1 MDNIEGPLLALT
13 IVLMLVGLIG
23 SVVPGLPGVTLIFL
37 SALLYAILTDFQTVG
52 TVVIVILFVLAAL
65 AFLIDF
71 FATSYGARRFG
82 ASNWGT
88 VGGAIGGI
96 VGALA
101 GLLLAGIGSL
111 FGLIAGT
118 IAGVFIGEYLR
129 RQRHGDEEQQAPRSR
144 LAPGLARSRRRNRRL
159 PGLGNRSGITR
170 PGKRHNLRTST
181 DLLARYSSS
190 RWSRRKPSS
199 SWASSSPEGRLRGPW
214 SSCVS

>member
-1 MDNIEGPLLALT
+1 MDNVEGPLLAIT
-13 IVLMLVGLIG
+13 IVLMIVGLIG

-52 TVVIVILFVLAAL
+52 ATIVVVLFVFAAL
-65 AFLIDF
+65 AFLADF

-96 VGALA
+96 AGALA

-129 RQRHGDEEQQAPRSR
+129 RERRGDPDEQEATDADWRRASR
-144 LAPGLARSRRRNRRL
+144 AAGGVFVGYLASAVVQGLLGLASVVL
-159 PGLGNRSGITR
+159 FV
-170 PGKRHNLRTST
+170 
-181 DLLARYSSS
+181 LALAY
-190 RWSRRKPSS
+190 
-199 SWASSSPEGRLRGPW
+199 
-214 SSCVS
+214 

>member
-1 MDNIEGPLLALT
+1 LSVDNIEGPLLALT
-13 IVLMLVGLIG
+13 IVLMLIGLIG

-96 VGALA
+96 VGALS

-129 RQRHGDEEQQAPRSR
+129 RQRHGDEEQQPQGGDWR
-144 LAPGLARSRRRNRRL
+144 LASRAAGGVIVGYLASAVVQGLLGLASV
-159 PGLGNRSGITR
+159 IIFV
-170 PGKRHNLRTST
+170 
-181 DLLARYSSS
+181 LAMI
-190 RWSRRKPSS
+190 
-199 SWASSSPEGRLRGPW
+199 
-214 SSCVS
+214 

>member
-1 MDNIEGPLLALT
+1 MDNVEGPLLALT
-13 IVLMLVGLIG
+13 IILMLVGLLG

-52 TVVIVILFVLAAL
+52 TVVIVVLFVLAAL

-101 GLLLAGIGSL
+101 GLLFAGIGSL

-129 RQRHGDEEQQAPRSR
+129 RQRHGEEEQQAQGADWRRASR
-144 LAPGLARSRRRNRRL
+144 AAGGVIVGYLASAIVQGLLGLASV
-159 PGLGNRSGITR
+159 IIFV
-170 PGKRHNLRTST
+170 
-181 DLLARYSSS
+181 LALIY
-190 RWSRRKPSS
+190 
-199 SWASSSPEGRLRGPW
+199 
-214 SSCVS
+214 

>member
-1 MDNIEGPLLALT
+1 MDNVEGPLLALT
-13 IVLMLVGLIG
+13 IVLMAVGLLG

-52 TVVIVILFVLAAL
+52 AVILVILFVLAAL
-65 AFLIDF
+65 AFLADF

-129 RQRHGDEEQQAPRSR
+129 RQRHSDPEEQETTNTDWRRASR
-144 LAPGLARSRRRNRRL
+144 AAGGVIVGYLASAVVQGLLGLASV
-159 PGLGNRSGITR
+159 IIFV
-170 PGKRHNLRTST
+170 
-181 DLLARYSSS
+181 LAIS
-190 RWSRRKPSS
+190 
-199 SWASSSPEGRLRGPW
+199 
-214 SSCVS
+214 

>member
-129 RQRHGDEEQQAPRSR
+129 RQRHGDEEVQQAQEADWRRASR
-144 LAPGLARSRRRNRRL
+144 AAGGVIVGYLASAIVQGLLGLASVIIFVL
-159 PGLGNRSGITR
+159 TLI
-170 PGKRHNLRTST
+170 
-181 DLLARYSSS
+181 Y
-190 RWSRRKPSS
+190 
-199 SWASSSPEGRLRGPW
+199 
-214 SSCVS
+214 